1 MKRKPIFISLFMLS
15 TLICFAQQQS
25 LITGIV
31 FTNDYLPAE
40 GANIVLLSATDSA
53 FITGTAANKNGNFQL
68 KEIPKGLYY
77 VQVSMLGY
85 QKNSCKANI
94 LAGKPFMLGTIYLQ
108 PEAIGL
114 NTIVVTAKK
123 PAIQIEA
130 DKTTINMEATIVN
143 TGGNAFSVLETLPGV
158 YINSN
163 GAVSLNGKN
172 GTKVL
177 IDGKPAY
184 LQGEELVSFL
194 KSTPA
199 TSLDKIELITNP
211 SARYDASGNSGLIN
225 IRTKKTRIM
234 GFNLGITSNFMQGK
248 YEKSNHS
255 VSFNHRKG
263 KFNLFGMYG
272 YYSGRNYVDLQ
283 VIREFKEE
291 NPSEQT
297 TFNQLS
303 YRKRNEDSHYYKG
316 GIHYFASSK
325 TTFELALN
333 GYTSNQA
340 ESGSLNSNFINH
352 IGKRDSSIKSSTIND
367 NMRNNISG
375 TIGLIH
381 RIDSTGKELSLSADY
396 LHHAVDND
404 QYHNDLFLYTSQNE
418 VMAESAGTK
427 KGTIDLFSMRSDFTY
442 PVNEKLLLESGIKS
456 EYVNIDNTSDYKNR
470 EQQEWEPDYG
480 LSSHFIYKENINA
493 LYFNSRIARYKF
505 VLEAGL
511 RIENTNIKGQLPGN
525 RLQADSSF
533 SKSYINL
540 FPSVTLSYQAGKNHT
555 LNLSYRRRIDRP
567 NYQDMNPFVYIF
579 DTYTYEQGNTTLQPQ
594 FSDNLELS
602 YLLANNYKV
611 AVFYN
616 QTNDV
621 IAKSFI
627 LSENS
632 KRVYVMP
639 KNLATYRSCG
649 IRLSAG
655 NLSPVKYM
663 QSTASIGLTHNQY
676 EWSLIQD
683 ANKTAQTTLMF
694 HVGNRFLLGKGWL
707 AELTGYYNGRMAMG
721 QMKIASF
728 GQLTAGIQKKLWND
742 RASIS
747 LYSNDLFHTNRV
759 NMTTRIGNSTAR
771 TFEKEDHCI
780 LGISFTWK
788 FSKGFESKEF
798 KRKGEAFD
806 TKRINL

>member
-1 MKRKPIFISLFMLS
+1 MKRQPIFISLFMLS

-25 LITGIV
+25 LITGSV

-68 KEIPKGLYY
+68 KEIAKGLYY

-94 LAGKPFMLGTIYLQ
+94 LAGKPFMLDTIYLQ

-211 SARYDASGNSGLIN
+211 SARYDASGNFGLIN

-381 RIDSTGKELSLSADY
+381 KIDSTGKEFSLSADY

-427 KGTIDLFSMRSDFTY
+427 KGTIDLLSMRSDFTY

-456 EYVNIDNTSDYKNR
+456 EYVNID
-470 EQQEWEPDYG
+470 
-480 LSSHFIYKENINA
+480 
-493 LYFNSRIARYKF
+493 
-505 VLEAGL
+505 
-511 RIENTNIKGQLPGN
+511 
-525 RLQADSSF
+525 
-533 SKSYINL
+533 
-540 FPSVTLSYQAGKNHT
+540 
-555 LNLSYRRRIDRP
+555 
-567 NYQDMNPFVYIF
+567 
-579 DTYTYEQGNTTLQPQ
+579 
-594 FSDNLELS
+594 
-602 YLLANNYKV
+602 
-611 AVFYN
+611 
-616 QTNDV
+616 
-621 IAKSFI
+621 
-627 LSENS
+627 
-632 KRVYVMP
+632 
-639 KNLATYRSCG
+639 
-649 IRLSAG
+649 
-655 NLSPVKYM
+655 
-663 QSTASIGLTHNQY
+663 
-676 EWSLIQD
+676 
-683 ANKTAQTTLMF
+683 
-694 HVGNRFLLGKGWL
+694 
-707 AELTGYYNGRMAMG
+707 
-721 QMKIASF
+721 
-728 GQLTAGIQKKLWND
+728 
-742 RASIS
+742 
-747 LYSNDLFHTNRV
+747 
-759 NMTTRIGNSTAR
+759 
-771 TFEKEDHCI
+771 
-780 LGISFTWK
+780 
-788 FSKGFESKEF
+788 
-798 KRKGEAFD
+798 
-806 TKRINL
+806 

>member
-53 FITGTAANKNGNFQL
+53 FITGTEANKNGNFQL

-94 LAGKPFMLGTIYLQ
+94 LAGKPFMLDTIYLQ

-404 QYHNDLFLYTSQNE
+404 QYHNDLFLYTSQNKI
-418 VMAESAGTK
+418 MAESAGTK
-427 KGTIDLFSMRSDFTY
+427 KGTIDLLSMRSDFTY

-540 FPSVTLSYQAGKNHT
+540 FPSVTLSYKAGKNHS

-676 EWSLIQD
+676 EWDLIQD

-788 FSKGFESKEF
+788 FSKGYELKEF
-798 KRKGEAFD
+798 NEKVKLL
-806 TKRINL
+806 TQNV

>member
-94 LAGKPFMLGTIYLQ
+94 LAGKPFMLDTIYLQ

-283 VIREFKEE
+283 VIREFEEE

-381 RIDSTGKELSLSADY
+381 KIDSTGKEFSLSADY

-427 KGTIDLFSMRSDFTY
+427 KGTIDLLSMRSDFTY

-493 LYFNSRIARYKF
+493 FYFNSRIAHYKF

-676 EWSLIQD
+676 KWSLIQD

-694 HVGNRFLLGKGWL
+694 HIGNRFLLGKGWL

>member
-1 MKRKPIFISLFMLS
+1 MKQNLFHFLFMLS

-25 LITGIV
+25 LITVIV

-53 FITGTAANKNGNFQL
+53 FITGTEANKNGNFQL

-94 LAGKPFMLGTIYLQ
+94 LAGKPFMLDTIYLQ

-367 NMRNNISG
+367 NLRNNISG

-381 RIDSTGKELSLSADY
+381 KIDSTGKEFSLSADY

-427 KGTIDLFSMRSDFTY
+427 KGTIDLLSMRSDFTY

-540 FPSVTLSYQAGKNHT
+540 FPSVTLSYKAGKNHT
-555 LNLSYRRRIDRP
+555 LESIYRRRIDRP

-579 DTYTYEQGNTTLQPQ
+579 DTIP
-594 FSDNLELS
+594 
-602 YLLANNYKV
+602 
-611 AVFYN
+611 
-616 QTNDV
+616 
-621 IAKSFI
+621 
-627 LSENS
+627 
-632 KRVYVMP
+632 
-639 KNLATYRSCG
+639 
-649 IRLSAG
+649 
-655 NLSPVKYM
+655 
-663 QSTASIGLTHNQY
+663 
-676 EWSLIQD
+676 
-683 ANKTAQTTLMF
+683 
-694 HVGNRFLLGKGWL
+694 
-707 AELTGYYNGRMAMG
+707 
-721 QMKIASF
+721 
-728 GQLTAGIQKKLWND
+728 
-742 RASIS
+742 
-747 LYSNDLFHTNRV
+747 TNRV
-759 NMTTRIGNSTAR
+759 IPPCNPNSQTIWNSHI
-771 TFEKEDHCI
+771 F
-780 LGISFTWK
+780 WQ
-788 FSKGFESKEF
+788 
-798 KRKGEAFD
+798 
-806 TKRINL
+806 N